1 MILIF
6 DAILYFILLAYA
18 ELPYKLEKLEKLEK
32 DIVFWNSGW
41 KS

>member
-6 DAILYFILLAYA
+6 DAIWYFILLAYA
-18 ELPYKLEKLEKLEK
+18 ELPYKLEKLEK

>member
-6 DAILYFILLAYA
+6 DAIWYFIAYA
-18 ELPYKLEKLEKLEK
+18 ELPYKLEKLEK